1 VLGPIGRGAR
11 QRWAAITSSASGI
24 GVAPENRPQ
33 GLSQRRAHP
42 GVAHLAKCR
51 RAAASRLKSWPDGS
65 DSTIVAGRRHR
76 DETQQR
82 VAELL
87 QVAKRAL
94 GLSLTFLSR
103 LDGQTQHLE
112 VVESSIPLFRDGQT
126 QPQETSFCQAILD
139 GKLPP
144 VIPDVTKLPEAKRL
158 PAARFP
164 RIRSYVSVPVRLS
177 DGTLYGTFCA
187 AGFTADRQL
196 AERDRALMEVLA
208 QAAATV
214 IEPGVRERERVAD
227 IRARL
232 DLVFEAGGP
241 TIVMQPIVD
250 LATGA
255 RVGAEVLSRFPPE
268 WERTPD
274 VVFAEAA
281 SIGAGTDLELLVVRR
296 AAEVLHTVSGYVAIN
311 LSPDTLLSS
320 RCARLLTGLPLERV
334 LLELSEHEPVED
346 YDALADGLAGLRARG
361 ARLAIDDV
369 GAGFSS
375 LRHIVLSA
383 PDVIKL
389 DRGIVT
395 GVAGDPVL
403 RTLARSLTDFA
414 HEAGARVVAEGVET
428 DADAAALRDL
438 GVDHGQGWY
447 FGRPTTP
454 DALRD
459 DHPLPADEHLDDRVS
474 AHR

>member
-1 VLGPIGRGAR
+1 MAR
-11 QRWAAITSSASGI
+11 
-24 GVAPENRPQ
+24 
-33 GLSQRRAHP
+33 RRQ
-42 GVAHLAKCR
+42 
-51 RAAASRLKSWPDGS
+51 
-65 DSTIVAGRRHR
+65 R

-82 VAELL
+82 IAELCR
-87 QVAKRAL
+87 VAKDAL

-103 LDGQTQHLE
+103 LDGRTQHLE

-139 GKLPP
+139 GRLPP
-144 VIPDVTKLPEAKRL
+144 VIPDVSKLPEAKRL

-187 AGFTADRQL
+187 AGFSADREL

-214 IEPGVRERERVAD
+214 IEPGVRERERVAG

-232 DLVFEAGGP
+232 HTVFEDGGP
-241 TIVMQPIVD
+241 MVVVQPIVD
-250 LATGA
+250 LATGE
-255 RVGAEVLSRFPPE
+255 RVGAEALSRFPPE

-281 SIGAGTDLELLVVRR
+281 SIGAGTRLELLVVRR
-296 AAEVLHTVSGYVAIN
+296 VAELLHTVDGYLAVN
-311 LSPDTLLSS
+311 CSPETLLSPL
-320 RCARLLTGLPLERV
+320 CAAVLADLPLERV
-334 LLELSEHEPVED
+334 VLELSEHEPVED
-346 YDALADGLAGLRARG
+346 YAALAEGVAGLRASG

-375 LRHIVLSA
+375 LRHIVLTA

-389 DRGIVT
+389 DRSIVT
-395 GVAGDPVL
+395 GVATDPVL
-403 RTLARSLTDFA
+403 RTLTRSLTDFA

-428 DADAAALRDL
+428 ADDATTLRDL

-447 FGRPTTP
+447 FGRPAGPET
-454 DALRD
+454 LRD
-459 DHPLPADEHLDDRVS
+459 RYPTGDRIPAGT
-474 AHR
+474 

>member
-1 VLGPIGRGAR
+1 MHAVAEPSALGTGRIGF
-11 QRWAAITSSASGI
+11 T
-24 GVAPENRPQ
+24 PEHRPPETPTA
-33 GLSQRRAHP
+33 GHHP
-42 GVAHLAKCR
+42 GVGLVQRPAGPAAPTFKSLPDRTDPISMAR
-51 RAAASRLKSWPDGS
+51 RRQ
-65 DSTIVAGRRHR
+65 R

-82 VAELL
+82 VGELL

-103 LDGQTQHLE
+103 LDGKTQHLE

-144 VIPDVTKLPEAKRL
+144 VIPDVSKLPEAKRL

-214 IEPGVRERERVAD
+214 IEPGVRERERIAD

-232 DLVFEAGGP
+232 NSVFEAGGP
-241 TIVMQPIVD
+241 TIVVQPIVD

-255 RVGAEVLSRFPPE
+255 RVGAEALSRFPPE

-281 SIGAGTDLELLVVRR
+281 SIGTGTDLELLVVRR
-296 AAEVLHTVSGYVAIN
+296 VAELLRTVRGYVAIN

-320 RCARLLTGLPLERV
+320 GCTPLFAPMALDRV
-334 LLELSEHEPVED
+334 VIELSEHEPVDD
-346 YDALADGLAGLRARG
+346 YDALAAGLAGLRARG

-389 DRGIVT
+389 DRSIVT
-395 GVAGDPVL
+395 GIAGDPVL

-414 HEAGARVVAEGVET
+414 HQAGARVVAEGVET
-428 DADAAALRDL
+428 AADAAALRDL

-447 FGRPTTP
+447 FARPATA

-459 DHPLPADEHLDDRVS
+459 EYPIPADHRV
-474 AHR
+474 AVYR